1 MIPYKIN
8 LTWDAKP
15 AIFKNAKALRQS
27 MTSAEELLWKH
38 LRNKQL
44 KGLKF
49 RRQHPVDIF
58 IADFYCHEK
67 KIIIELDGGIH
78 DLPEQHEYDD
88 GRTFV
93 LEEKGFKILR
103 FKNEEIENELE
114 KVLNRIL
121 SYL

>member
-15 AIFKNAKALRQS
+15 AIFGNAKALRQS

-38 LRNKQL
+38 LRNRQL

-78 DLPEQHEYDD
+78 DLTEQHEYDD

-93 LEEKGFKILR
+93 LEEKGFKIMR
-103 FKNEEIENELE
+103 FKNEKIENDLE